1 MIKKKTLKPINITTT
16 MSINLPKRRYNTY
29 PKHEKK
35 QLFDNT
41 GKAEQK
47 NRQEQ
52 LSKVQ
57 CEPKST
63 KHKVMTLHSKLEKAQ
78 NIISNKEDEIVSKTK
93 KIEQSDEII
102 QKVKNYLEEFKKE
115 AKRK

>member
-1 MIKKKTLKPINITTT
+1 

-35 QLFDNT
+35 QLFDKT
-41 GKAEQK
+41 GEAEQRK
-47 NRQEQ
+47 TQEQ

-57 CEPKST
+57 CEQKST
-63 KHKVMTLHSKLEKAQ
+63 KQKVMTLHSKLEKTQ

-102 QKVKNYLEEFKKE
+102 QKVKNYLEKFKKK